1 MTIRLYNSLTRTK
14 EEFVPLQP
22 GQLGIYVCGPTVYG
36 HSHIGHAKSYIAFD
50 VIVKWFRHEGYQ
62 VRYVQNITDVGHLTD
77 NADDGEDKIERQ
89 ARLDQVHPLEV
100 VDNYMRSYFEDME
113 SLLIAHPN
121 MYVRA
126 TQHVGEQIELT
137 EKLIE
142 KGHAYVVEGN
152 VYFDVSSWKDY
163 GVLSGRKS
171 ADQEESGRI
180 QSRSDKRDPRD
191 FALWKSTEGTGHILR
206 WNSPWGEGYPGWHL
220 ECSAMAM
227 KYLGDTF
234 DIHGGGMENKF
245 PHHECEIAQSRSATD
260 GQFARYWVHNN
271 MINVDGQKMGKS
283 LGNSVYVKDALKEFK
298 AEAMRLFLLSTH
310 YGRPSN
316 YTEEGMHSATR
327 GTQRLQDA
335 HARLS
340 EAASSDTTSASGD
353 AELLEATESC
363 KSAFGAAMDDNF
375 NTPIAI
381 SVLFDWVKAINTS
394 MKTGVSAAAAAPAQA
409 VMEDLAGTVLGIL
422 VGESDAAS
430 KDGDL
435 ADPLM
440 QILIEL
446 RKSLRANQQFE
457 LADGIR
463 DSLEGLNVELKDS
476 PDGTTWSQG

>member
-14 EEFVPLQP
+14 EAFVPLQE
-22 GQLGIYVCGPTVYG
+22 GQVGIYVCGPTVYG

-77 NADDGEDKIERQ
+77 DADEGEDKIELQ
-89 ARLDQVHPLEV
+89 ARLDKTHPLEA

-126 TQHVGEQIELT
+126 TQHIGEQIELT

-142 KGHAYVVEGN
+142 RGHAYVVDGN
-152 VYFDVSSWKDY
+152 VYFDVSSFKDY
-163 GVLSGRKS
+163 GLLSGRNS
-171 ADQEESGRI
+171 EDQEESGRI
-180 QSRSDKRDPRD
+180 EARSDKRDPRD
-191 FALWKSTEGTGHILR
+191 FALWKSTKGTGHILR

-227 KYLGDTF
+227 KYLGNSF

-245 PHHECEIAQSRSATD
+245 PHHDCEIAQSRAATD
-260 GQFARYWVHNN
+260 GEFARYWIHNN

-283 LGNSVYVKDALKEFK
+283 LGNSIYIKDAIQKFP
-298 AEAMRLFLLSTH
+298 AEALRLFLLSTH

-316 YTEEGMHSATR
+316 YTEEGMEAAAR
-327 GTQRLQDA
+327 GTQRLGDA
-335 HARLS
+335 HARLTA
-340 EAASSDTTSASGD
+340 AASGGSTATEGD
-353 AELLEATESC
+353 ATLASATEAC
-363 KSAFGAAMDDNF
+363 KVAFGDAMDDNF

-381 SVLFDWVKAINTS
+381 SALFDWVKAINS
-394 MKTGVSAAAAAPAQA
+394 VAKDGISADTAAKAKS
-409 VMEDLAGTVLGIL
+409 VMEDLAGVVLGVL
-422 VGESDAAS
+422 PDTETNLSHNS
-430 KDGDL
+430 DL

-446 RKSLRANQQFE
+446 RKDLRANKQFE
-457 LADGIR
+457 LADGLR
-463 DSLEGLNVELKDS
+463 DSLQRLNVELNDS
-476 PDGTTWSQG
+476 PDGTTWSQS